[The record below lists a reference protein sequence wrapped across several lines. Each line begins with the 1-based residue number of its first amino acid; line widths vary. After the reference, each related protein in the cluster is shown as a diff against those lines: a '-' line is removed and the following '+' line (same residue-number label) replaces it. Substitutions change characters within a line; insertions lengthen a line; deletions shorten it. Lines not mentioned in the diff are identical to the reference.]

1 MRIVP
6 LARRAVLGCLLATAS
21 HAFEIVETSPKRYE
35 LAIQPTL
42 TGIDVEFD
50 APPAVPVAAA
60 VRVCGAMSGLHGK
73 TLQVA
78 GNTLRIRNL
87 SGAFLPGELV
97 QVGLRSDVAGAGGGT
112 LAGGRVFA
120 FTIASGPCTPD
131 WSSVTTYGTAD
142 KPYFIFG
149 GDLNGDDAP
158 DLAVP
163 NENSDNVS
171 VFLNAAGNGSFPL
184 HAETA
189 VGAVPSSIFG
199 EDFDNDG
206 DLDVATADIF
216 GGTITVLKNNGSG
229 AMGDARSYFA
239 GIQTRQIHGG
249 DFDGDNDV
257 DLCATS
263 RDTDEVYLFYNDG
276 SGQFTGVPYT
286 NVASGPFA
294 IRSGDFDRDGHLDI
308 GVACQDADSLIVMHN
323 NGNGSFTTSGR
334 YLVGNG
340 PWCLN
345 GNDFDGDGDFDLVS
359 VASFA
364 RRIVV
369 LYNDGAGGFG
379 TKNQWLTGIFP
390 LGVYA
395 ADLDGDGDID
405 AASSNY
411 SGASVGVYLN
421 DGAGNLGAPTTL
433 SMSLSGSYTWAHDL
447 DGDGDL
453 DLSAVDEESDELFIF
468 LNNGTASD
476 AITPEGGRA
485 RLTAWP
491 NPLRAGRTLVLRAEG
506 GGATVAPLALWSIDG
521 RLVRRIAGRA
531 GGAGL
536 EFEWDGRDAHGRAV
550 ASGRYIATCTTP
562 AGARIARP
570 IQVVR

>member
-1 MRIVP
+1 MRFASSVLCSIVICS
-6 LARRAVLGCLLATAS
+6 LAPAI
-21 HAFEIVETSPKRYE
+21 HAFEIVDTSPKRYE

-42 TGIDVEFD
+42 TGIDVVFD
-50 APPAVPVAAA
+50 APPALPPVAA
-60 VRVCGAMSGLHGK
+60 VRVCGVMSGLHGK

-78 GNTLRIRNL
+78 GNTLRIRSL
-87 SGAFLPGELV
+87 TGAFLPGELV
-97 QVGLRSDVAGAGGGT
+97 HVGLRSDVAGAGGGT

-120 FTIASGPCTPD
+120 FTIASGPCTPN
-131 WSSVTTYGTAD
+131 WTNVTIYDTAD

-149 GDLNGDDAP
+149 GDLDNDDTP

-163 NENSDNVS
+163 NENSNDVS
-171 VFLNAAGNGSFPL
+171 VFLNASADGSFPL
-184 HAETA
+184 HNETA
-189 VGAVPSSIFG
+189 VGTRPSSIFG

-206 DLDVATADIF
+206 DLDVATADIIS
-216 GGTITVLKNNGSG
+216 GTVTVLKNNGSG
-229 AMGDARSYFA
+229 VMGSARTYLA

-257 DLCATS
+257 DMCATS
-263 RDTDEVYLFYNDG
+263 NGTDEVYLFYNDG
-276 SGQFTGVPYT
+276 NGIFTTVPYT
-286 NVASGPFA
+286 NVANGPFA
-294 IRSGDFDRDGHLDI
+294 IRSGDFDGDRHLDI
-308 GVACQDADSLIVMHN
+308 GVACYEADSLIVLRN
-323 NGNGSFTTSGR
+323 NGNGTFTTSGR
-334 YLVGNG
+334 YLIGNG

-359 VASFA
+359 VAAIA

-369 LYNDGAGGFG
+369 LYNNGAGGFG
-379 TKNQWLTGIFP
+379 TKNQWPTGVFP

-405 AASSNY
+405 ATSSNY
-411 SGASVGVYLN
+411 SGASIGVYLN

-433 SMSLSGSYTWAHDL
+433 STTLSGSYTWAHDL

-476 AITPEGGRA
+476 AIAPGGRHA
-485 RLTAWP
+485 SLAAWP
-491 NPLRAGRTLVLRAEG
+491 NPVRAGRTLVLRAEG
-506 GGATVAPLALWSIDG
+506 VAASPLALWSIDG
-521 RLVRRIAGRA
+521 RLVRRIAGQAR
-531 GGAGL
+531 GAGL

-550 ASGRYIATCTTP
+550 ASGRYVATITNA
-562 AGARIARP
+562 AGHRTSRTV
-570 IQVVR
+570 QVLR